1 MMYFCIMDS
10 TRQLKIGRLLQ
21 KDIGEILQREPS
33 FRGGALI
40 TVTKVNVTSD
50 LSLAR
55 VNLSIFA
62 TQDKSAVLKIVESH
76 SQEIRHKLG
85 QRIRHQVRII
95 PELQFFIDDTL
106 DQMERIDELLKQ

>member
-33 FRGGALI
+33 FCGGALI
-40 TVTKVNVTSD
+40 TLTKVNVTSD

-62 TQDKSAVLKIVESH
+62 TQDKEAVLKIVESH
-76 SQEIRHKLG
+76 GQEIRHKLG

-95 PELQFFIDDTL
+95 PELQFFIDDSL